1 MFVRCF
7 YPTFTS
13 DSEWE
18 QILGY
23 GFDFPNGSNGM
34 PGRVGKSRGRSL
46 HGLMQS
52 SQMMLRKWDI
62 HPNFPEF
69 LVLSTTRPRFSIIF
83 HHFPSFSI
91 IFPRK
96 YPDALEMRGKVEEM
110 GGTTL
115 LTVDATK
122 LHKVMLGTTGG
133 CRSCVGHPLERN
145 VYEI

>member
-1 MFVRCF
+1 M
-7 YPTFTS
+7 
-13 DSEWE
+13 
-18 QILGY
+18 
-23 GFDFPNGSNGM
+23 
-34 PGRVGKSRGRSL
+34 
-46 HGLMQS
+46 
-52 SQMMLRKWDI
+52 
-62 HPNFPEF
+62 
-69 LVLSTTRPRFSIIF
+69 IF

-145 VYEI
+145 VYEIE

>member
-1 MFVRCF
+1 VGHSPKFFRISGLQ
-7 YPTFTS
+7 YNS
-13 DSEWE
+13 A
-18 QILGY
+18 QI
-23 GFDFPNGSNGM
+23 FHHFPS
-34 PGRVGKSRGRSL
+34 
-46 HGLMQS
+46 
-52 SQMMLRKWDI
+52 
-62 HPNFPEF
+62 
-69 LVLSTTRPRFSIIF
+69 FSIIF

-145 VYEI
+145 VYEIE